1 MDTKAK
7 LVYEEKRRFVAGI
20 DIASR
25 ANHFVCGPR
34 NDVGEREIVSFGT
47 TTPELYK
54 MLHWLQERKVESVVI
69 ESTGVYWRAPL
80 ELLEKN
86 GIEVVL
92 VDPRKVKMIPKKKSD
107 VKDCDWLQYL
117 HSCDMLEGAFR
128 PQEAIVAVRSI
139 LREQNNLIKMRAQ
152 VILQMQKSLD
162 QMNICIHKAVS
173 DIDGVTG
180 KAIIKAIINGER
192 NPHILAS
199 LRDKRCKKSIKEIAE
214 HLTGTWREEH
224 LFILE
229 EAFNTMCFLD
239 DRIANY
245 DKKVEKLF
253 ATLAENNDNDDTP
266 LPPSLSEPKKT
277 ARERQNLDSKIDLF
291 KIMGFDLTSVPGIG
305 YDLAKII
312 VSELGPCFYRFKN
325 EKAFVSYIGLA
336 PNVGKSAGR
345 NVRQKKYVNT
355 SRVGH
360 YLRIAATSV
369 GRTATALGEYFR
381 SIQRRK
387 DYKTAVKTLARKLAH
402 LIFRGVRFGKE
413 FVDSGIEA
421 YENMQR
427 EKSVK
432 WTKKLIMKYNINSL
446 ELGLG

>member
-7 LVYEEKRRFVAGI
+7 LVYEEKRRYVAGI

-34 NDVGEREIVSFGT
+34 NDAGEREIVSFGT

-54 MLHWLQERKVESVVI
+54 MLNWLIERKVESVAM
-69 ESTGVYWRAPL
+69 ESTSVYWRAPL

-86 GIEVVL
+86 GIEVLL

-107 VKDCDWLQYL
+107 VRDCDWLQYL
-117 HSCDMLEGAFR
+117 HSCDMLEGAYR
-128 PQEAIVAVRSI
+128 PSEAIVAVRSI
-139 LREQNNLIKMRAQ
+139 LREQKNLIRMRTK
-152 VILQMQKSLD
+152 VIKQMQKSLD

-173 DIDGVTG
+173 DIDGWTG
-180 KAIIKAIINGER
+180 KAIIKAIIKGER

-239 DRIANY
+239 ESIDKY
-245 DKKVEKLF
+245 DKKIAELF
-253 ATLAENNDNDDTP
+253 ASLAEKNNNVDTP
-266 LPPSLSEPKKT
+266 LPPSLNEPKKT
-277 ARERQNLDSKIDLF
+277 ARERENLDGKTDLF
-291 KIMGFDLTSVPGIG
+291 KIMNFDLTSIPGIG
-305 YDLAKII
+305 YDLAKLI
-312 VSELGPCFYRFKN
+312 VSELGPNFHRFKD

-345 NVRQKKYVNT
+345 NVRQKCYVNT
-355 SRVGH
+355 CRVGEN
-360 YLRIAATSV
+360 LRMAANSV
-369 GRTATALGEYFR
+369 GRTDTALGEYFR
-381 SIQRRK
+381 
-387 DYKTAVKTLARKLAH
+387 AV
-402 LIFRGVRFGKE
+402 
-413 FVDSGIEA
+413 
-421 YENMQR
+421 Q
-427 EKSVK
+427 
-432 WTKKLIMKYNINSL
+432 
-446 ELGLG
+446 

>member
-1 MDTKAK
+1 MGTKAK
-7 LVYEEKRRFVAGI
+7 LVYKEKRRFVAGI

-25 ANHFVCGPR
+25 TNHFVCGPR
-34 NDVGEREIVSFGT
+34 NDAGEREIVSFGT

-54 MLHWLQERKVESVVI
+54 MLHWLQSRKVESVAM

-128 PQEAIVAVRSI
+128 PPEAIVAIRSI
-139 LREQNNLIKMRAQ
+139 LREQSNLIKMRAQ
-152 VILQMQKSLD
+152 VIQQMQKSLD
-162 QMNICIHKAVS
+162 QMNICVHKALS
-173 DIDGVTG
+173 DVDGVTG
-180 KAIIKAIINGER
+180 RAIIKAIIDGER
-192 NPHILAS
+192 NPYILAS
-199 LRDKRCKKSIKEIAE
+199 LRDKRCKKNMKEFAE

-239 DRIANY
+239 NSIANY
-245 DKKVEKLF
+245 DKKVEELL
-253 ATLAENNDNDDTP
+253 ASLAEKSNNDDTP
-266 LPPSLSEPKKT
+266 LPSSLGEPKRT
-277 ARERQNLDSKIDLF
+277 ARERENLHSKIDLF
-291 KIMGFDLTSVPGIG
+291 KILGFDLTSIPGIG

-312 VSELGPCFYRFKN
+312 VSELGPCFHRFKN

-345 NVRQKKYVNT
+345 NVKQKKFVNT

-360 YLRIAATSV
+360 YLRIAATSLWK
-369 GRTATALGEYFR
+369 TSTALGEYFR
-381 SIQRRK
+381 AVQRRR
-387 DYKTAVKTLARKLAH
+387 DFKTAVKTLARKLAH
-402 LIFRGVRFGKE
+402 MIFRGVRFGKE

-421 YENMQR
+421 YTKMQR

-432 WTKKLIMKYNINSL
+432 WAVKLILKHNINSS
-446 ELGLG
+446 ELGFT